1 MASVN
6 KRGPVLLK
14 PDAGGFGEKHRCQE
28 QEGAFASFTG
38 SRNETPAVR
47 GRQCHLGRDGLQQI
61 DFRWGVEL
69 KNFTQ
74 CAAEDDRVGTGMLE
88 EQITAFDGCV
98 LSVDVAAFNEV

>member
-1 MASVN
+1 MATLEECVRSI
-6 KRGPVLLK
+6 RAEECLPWPGALLN
-14 PDAGGFGEKHRCQE
+14 Q
-28 QEGAFASFTG
+28 
-38 SRNETPAVR
+38 
-47 GRQCHLGRDGLQQI
+47 
-61 DFRWGVEL
+61 FRWGVEL